1 MECNSLLLL
10 AMMILDRKEKS
21 AMLDVVGRL
30 RILDSSGVRFGIAW
44 SYIGGCQE
52 DVLALFER

>member
-1 MECNSLLLL
+1 
-10 AMMILDRKEKS
+10 MMILDRKEKS